1 MWNSNNCHS
10 RRWLVMDTRQSEWEM
25 GSSEGR
31 QAQSTRAHK
40 QSTATSTS
48 ALPQQQQHI
57 KRKSRRLC
65 DANADRAQ
73 RGLQEPQLLL
83 RFPTP
88 ACASNTKALKSRWR
102 LRWHRPRPQS
112 TTIATQYAPLWSIS
126 MSPAPTPLLKRTRVN
141 ACLNQ
146 ILEVLL
152 ALLLAN
158 CLMQLLG
165 QLPAATAAFGA
176 APLAGDTLADAYNF
190 YTSSRS
196 SQSSDGGVAFDN
208 DADDDDDDDYGNADG
223 WRGPVYSNYRQAH
236 SIGGSAAYAFNAL
249 QLPTAATLAAAAA
262 YNLPSAG
269 EALSVVNQLQR
280 SQNFKISQKPC
291 SIGRIEGT
299 CMFVWECIKSE
310 GRHVGMCV
318 DTFMFG
324 SCCAHNYTEN
334 IVMPQT
340 FSYTRPTKP
349 LGIGGLNHRP
359 RPPHQPHKPSISGMT
374 TIERPHGAGT
384 LVIRP
389 SGPHHQGALHRPQ
402 YTKPSSLG
410 TTTSFSASPATMST
424 TKKKSTTTTT
434 TESSNALWTSN
445 AVLADLQSAAATA
458 TASNLWNASP
468 QLTAVTQHHWHMTT
482 EPNFITKPRPPSW
495 EKPTGLRPSKP
506 SKPTKKPI
514 LPQPQL
520 PSFQL
525 THQQQ
530 QQTSPGI
537 VFTTTRRP
545 VPPTTSVQPATKKPS
560 SLPALPANTASTTPI
575 SALSLTRPKPPFA
588 SATSGSNCSS
598 NTSITNSRYHHNH
611 HQHQQHPYQHQQQ
624 YQQPQYKPPPAYAK
638 PPTKVPATSL
648 ASTAGTSS
656 ATSTTAKTT
665 TTTTT
670 RGPLSTTVK
679 TTTRPYTRPTTPS
692 WVISESGVPSSSS
705 SSSGGSSGDGGGG
718 GTIYPLQSTTKQPT
732 TTTSIM
738 TTTTQKHRPTS
749 PTSTSAPPSSSS
761 AAILPIRPTYSPTW
775 STATTSA
782 PTRPTSSTTT
792 STSTSSSSSSSSSSA
807 SPSTSVTTT
816 HYVPPTYGH
825 YPHPQPSDQ
834 QEQQQQ
840 QQQHTLSPHNLTT
853 IESNEISDSLTD
865 NSTAIKIITAARSE
879 CGIPVLARP
888 ETRIVGGKSAAFG
901 RWPWQVSVRRTT
913 FFGFSSTHR
922 CGGALIN
929 ENWIATAGHCVDDL
943 LISQMRIRVGEYDFS
958 HVQEQLPYIER
969 GVAKKVVHPKYN
981 FFTYEYDL
989 ALVKLEQSVEFA
1001 PHVSPI
1007 CLPQTD
1013 SLLIGMNATVTGW
1026 GRLSEGGTL
1035 ASVLQEVSVPIVSNG
1050 ICESMF
1056 ARAGRQESIP
1066 DIFVC
1071 AGYENG
1077 GHDSCQGDSG
1087 GPLQVKAANGRF
1099 FLAGII
1105 SWGIGCAEANLPGV
1119 CTRIS
1124 RFVPWIMENV
1134 S

>member
-1 MWNSNNCHS
+1 MWNSSKCHS
-10 RRWLVMDTRQSEWEM
+10 RRWLVTDTRQSDI
-25 GSSEGR
+25 GSSEDR
-31 QAQSTRAHK
+31 HTLSMRAEKQSQSS
-40 QSTATSTS
+40 QSTATS
-48 ALPQQQQHI
+48 ALQQQQHT
-57 KRKSRRLC
+57 KRKCRQLC
-65 DANADRAQ
+65 NHTNMVHSTVKGQ
-73 RGLQEPQLLL
+73 HQPQLLHL
-83 RFPTP
+83 PISVLTSDTT
-88 ACASNTKALKSRWR
+88 ASKCRRRWR
-102 LRWHRPRPQS
+102 RPRPHS
-112 TTIATQYAPLWSIS
+112 RTATMMQFVTLWFSSIS
-126 MSPAPTPLLKRTRVN
+126 SLAPLKRTRVN

-146 ILEVLL
+146 IIEVLL

-165 QLPAATAAFGA
+165 QLPVATAAFG

-196 SQSSDGGVAFDN
+196 RQGDDGSAFD
-208 DADDDDDDDYGNADG
+208 DG
-223 WRGPVYSNYRQAH
+223 VYSNYRQPH
-236 SIGGSAAYAFNAL
+236 SIGGNVAYAFNAL
-249 QLPTAATLAAAAA
+249 QLPSAATLAAASA
-262 YNLPSAG
+262 YSLPDG
-269 EALSVVNQLQR
+269 GDALSVNQLQR
-280 SQNFKISQKPC
+280 SQNYKISQKPC

-318 DTFMFG
+318 DSFMFG
-324 SCCAHNYTEN
+324 SCCAHNYTDN

-389 SGPHHQGALHRPQ
+389 SGPHHQGALHKPQ
-402 YTKPSSLG
+402 YTKPSSLSS
-410 TTTSFSASPATMST
+410 TTSFSTSPST
-424 TKKKSTTTTT
+424 TSKTTTTT
-434 TESSNALWTSN
+434 STEKTNAHWTSN
-445 AVLADLQSAAATA
+445 AVLLDMQSAAATSTV
-458 TASNLWNASP
+458 TASNLWHTSP
-468 QLTAVTQHHWHMTT
+468 QLTAATQHHWHITT

-495 EKPTGLRPSKP
+495 EKPTGMRPSKP

-525 THQQQ
+525 TQQQ
-530 QQTSPGI
+530 QQHTSPVI
-537 VFTTTRRP
+537 VFTTRRP
-545 VPPTTSVQPATKKPS
+545 MPSTSTQSVSTKPS
-560 SLPALPANTASTTPI
+560 SLPPASSPNTASTTPI
-575 SALSLTRPKPPFA
+575 SALSLTRPKPPFTSA
-588 SATSGSNCSS
+588 SAASTSSS
-598 NTSITNSRYHHNH
+598 AGINSQQQQHQH
-611 HQHQQHPYQHQQQ
+611 HQHQQYPQ
-624 YQQPQYKPPPAYAK
+624 YQPPPMYAK
-638 PPTKVPATSL
+638 PPTKVPATTL
-648 ASTAGTSS
+648 ASTAGIGS
-656 ATSTTAKTT
+656 ATSTT

-670 RGPLSTTVK
+670 TTTMRIPYSTTVK

-705 SSSGGSSGDGGGG
+705 SSSSSGSSGSNSGSGGGDA
-718 GTIYPLQSTTKQPT
+718 IYPLQSTTKKPT
-732 TTTSIM
+732 TTTIM
-738 TTTTQKHRPTS
+738 TTTTQKNRPTS
-749 PTSTSAPPSSSS
+749 ASSSTSS
-761 AAILPIRPTYSPTW
+761 ASTSHSGSTTIPIRPTYRPTW
-775 STATTSA
+775 STASTVA
-782 PTRPTSSTTT
+782 PTRPSSST
-792 STSTSSSSSSSSSSA
+792 SAITSSSSSSSSSS
-807 SPSTSVTTT
+807 PSSTYVTTS
-816 HYVPPTYGH
+816 HYMPPYGH
-825 YPHPQPSDQ
+825 YPHPQQSHQ
-834 QEQQQQ
+834 QH
-840 QQQHTLSPHNLTT
+840 HTLSPHNLTT

-865 NSTAIKIITAARSE
+865 NSTTLKIITAARSE

-989 ALVKLEQSVEFA
+989 ALVKLEQPVEFA

-1007 CLPQTD
+1007 CLPQTE

-1087 GPLQVKAANGRF
+1087 GPLQVKSADGRF

>member
-1 MWNSNNCHS
+1 MWNSNNCYS
-10 RRWLVMDTRQSEWEM
+10 RRWLVTDTRQVGI
-25 GSSEGR
+25 GSSR
-31 QAQSTRAHK
+31 DRYQLSNRPQKSTQSL
-40 QSTATSTS
+40 QTS
-48 ALPQQQQHI
+48 AASTLQQPRHT
-57 KRKSRRLC
+57 KRKCRRLC
-65 DANADRAQ
+65 DARAKHFEQPEIWQPQMSTTAYAADIKSLPFR
-73 RGLQEPQLLL
+73 QLSWLPRIVTHTTASL
-83 RFPTP
+83 RLH
-88 ACASNTKALKSRWR
+88 LKS
-102 LRWHRPRPQS
+102 S
-112 TTIATQYAPLWSIS
+112 IA
-126 MSPAPTPLLKRTRVN
+126 PARRTRVN

-146 ILEVLL
+146 IIEVLL

-158 CLMQLLG
+158 CLMQLCG
-165 QLPAATAAFGA
+165 KLPTATAAFGA
-176 APLAGDTLADAYNF
+176 PTASDALAEAYNF
-190 YTSSRS
+190 YTSSRL
-196 SQSSDGGVAFDN
+196 SQRS
-208 DADDDDDDDYGNADG
+208 DDDDDEYADA
-223 WRGPVYSNYRQAH
+223 YSNNYRQPH
-236 SIGGSAAYAFNAL
+236 SIGGNAAFAFNAL
-249 QLPTAATLAAAAA
+249 QLTSAATLAAAGT
-262 YNLPSAG
+262 YNVPDGGAG
-269 EALSVVNQLQR
+269 LSVNQLQR

-318 DTFMFG
+318 DSFMFG

-349 LGIGGLNHRP
+349 LGIGGVNHRP

-389 SGPHHQGALHRPQ
+389 SGPHHQGALYKPQ
-402 YTKPSSLG
+402 YMKPSTVG
-410 TTTSFSASPATMST
+410 TTTSFSASHSAA
-424 TKKKSTTTTT
+424 TTTTT
-434 TESSNALWTSN
+434 TTTSTEDSNALWTSN
-445 AVLADLQSAAATA
+445 AVLQDLQPAAATS
-458 TASNLWNASP
+458 SNHWNTSP

-495 EKPTGLRPSKP
+495 EKPTAMRPSKP

-514 LPQPQL
+514 SPQPQL
-520 PSFQL
+520 PSFQV
-525 THQQQ
+525 TQHN
-530 QQTSPGI
+530 TAGI
-537 VFTTTRRP
+537 VYTTRRP
-545 VPPTTSVQPATKKPS
+545 VPPTFTQPATVKPS
-560 SLPALPANTASTTPI
+560 ASPSSAAANAPTTPI
-575 SALSLTRPKPPFA
+575 SALSLTRPQPPYTSFFSSVA
-588 SATSGSNCSS
+588 SATSETSS
-598 NTSITNSRYHHNH
+598 SSSTNLWQQQQQ
-611 HQHQQHPYQHQQQ
+611 HQHQYQHHQQQ
-624 YQQPQYKPPPAYAK
+624 YRPPPVYAK
-638 PPTKVPATSL
+638 PPMKVPATSL
-648 ASTAGTSS
+648 ASA
-656 ATSTTAKTT
+656 TT
-665 TTTTT
+665 TTTGTT
-670 RGPLSTTVK
+670 TTSTRLPSSTTVK
-679 TTTRPYTRPTTPS
+679 TTTRPYTRPTTPN
-692 WVISESGVPSSSS
+692 WVISESGVPSSV
-705 SSSGGSSGDGGGG
+705 GD
-718 GTIYPLQSTTKQPT
+718 GTIYPLHSSSSTGKPT
-732 TTTSIM
+732 TAITT
-738 TTTTQKHRPTS
+738 TTTTQKYK
-749 PTSTSAPPSSSS
+749 PTSTSSTSSATSSSSSS
-761 AAILPIRPTYSPTW
+761 AHTSGVMSPIRPTQRPTW
-775 STATTSA
+775 SNTTPTRRPPASTTSSSA
-782 PTRPTSSTTT
+782 TSASSSTL
-792 STSTSSSSSSSSSSA
+792 SHSSSTSSSSSLSPPT
-807 SPSTSVTTT
+807 SPSASVTT
-816 HYVPPTYGH
+816 PLNMPTCGH
-825 YPHPQPSDQ
+825 YPHPKPPS
-834 QEQQQQ
+834 QQQ
-840 QQQHTLSPHNLTT
+840 TLSPNNLTT
-853 IESNEISDSLTD
+853 IESNEISDSLTN

-989 ALVKLEQSVEFA
+989 ALVKLEQPVEFA

-1087 GPLQVKAANGRF
+1087 GPLQVKSADGRF

>member
-1 MWNSNNCHS
+1 MWNNNNRYS
-10 RRWLVMDTRQSEWEM
+10 RRWLVTDTRQVGI
-25 GSSEGR
+25 GSSRDR
-31 QAQSTRAHK
+31 QQRSTRTQK
-40 QSTATSTS
+40 STQLLYTAAESTV
-48 ALPQQQQHI
+48 QQQRHT
-57 KRKSRRLC
+57 KRKGRRLC
-65 DANADRAQ
+65 EANAKHSERMEKWLPQMSTTAYAADGKACQSRQ
-73 RGLQEPQLLL
+73 LSLQPRSTTQATGTSWSL
-83 RFPTP
+83 
-88 ACASNTKALKSRWR
+88 LKSS
-102 LRWHRPRPQS
+102 L
-112 TTIATQYAPLWSIS
+112 APVR
-126 MSPAPTPLLKRTRVN
+126 RTRVN

-146 ILEVLL
+146 IIEVLL

-158 CLMQLLG
+158 CLMQLCG
-165 QLPAATAAFGA
+165 QLPTATAAFGA
-176 APLAGDTLADAYNF
+176 PRAGDTLAEAYNL
-190 YTSSRS
+190 YTSSRL
-196 SQSSDGGVAFDN
+196 SQRG
-208 DADDDDDDDYGNADG
+208 DDDDDEVEYADA
-223 WRGPVYSNYRQAH
+223 YSNNYRQPH

-249 QLPTAATLAAAAA
+249 QLPSAASLAVANA
-262 YNLPSAG
+262 YSIPDG
-269 EALSVVNQLQR
+269 DVALSVNQLQR

-318 DTFMFG
+318 DSFMFG

-349 LGIGGLNHRP
+349 LGIAGVNHRP

-389 SGPHHQGALHRPQ
+389 SGPHHQGALYKPQ
-402 YTKPSSLG
+402 YAKPSTVG
-410 TTTSFSASPATMST
+410 TTTSLSASSST
-424 TKKKSTTTTT
+424 ASTTTKTT
-434 TESSNALWTSN
+434 TSTEDSNALWTSN
-445 AVLADLQSAAATA
+445 AVLQDLQPAAATA
-458 TASNLWNASP
+458 SNHWNTSP

-514 LPQPQL
+514 LPQPHL
-520 PSFQL
+520 PSYHVTQL
-525 THQQQ
+525 QQH
-530 QQTSPGI
+530 TTAGI
-537 VFTTTRRP
+537 VYSTRRP
-545 VPPTTSVQPATKKPS
+545 VPLTSTQPATDKPSASPSSAAVSAPTTS
-560 SLPALPANTASTTPI
+560 I
-575 SALSLTRPKPPFA
+575 SALSLTRPQPPYSSSSSA
-588 SATSGSNCSS
+588 SSTTSATSSS
-598 NTSITNSRYHHNH
+598 AGTNLWHQQQQQY
-611 HQHQQHPYQHQQQ
+611 QHQYHQQQ
-624 YQQPQYKPPPAYAK
+624 YRPPPIYAK

-648 ASTAGTSS
+648 
-656 ATSTTAKTT
+656 STTTGTVSATT
-665 TTTTT
+665 TTTTGTTATNT
-670 RGPLSTTVK
+670 RLPSSTTVK
-679 TTTRPYTRPTTPS
+679 TTTRPYTRPTTPN
-692 WVISESGVPSSSS
+692 WVISESGVPSSV
-705 SSSGGSSGDGGGG
+705 GD
-718 GTIYPLQSTTKQPT
+718 GTIYPLQSSSTGKPT
-732 TTTSIM
+732 TAIT
-738 TTTTQKHRPTS
+738 TTTTQRYK
-749 PTSTSAPPSSSS
+749 PTSTS
-761 AAILPIRPTYSPTW
+761 
-775 STATTSA
+775 
-782 PTRPTSSTTT
+782 
-792 STSTSSSSSSSSSSA
+792 STSSSSSTAHTTASMPPIRPTQRPTWSTTTPTRHPPASKPPASTTSLSSPASSAISSSHSSTPSS
-807 SPSTSVTTT
+807 SPKPPSSPTTAVTAP
-816 HYVPPTYGH
+816 HNMPTYGH
-825 YPHPQPSDQ
+825 YPHPKPPP
-834 QEQQQQ
+834 QQQ
-840 QQQHTLSPHNLTT
+840 TLSPHNLTT
-853 IESNEISDSLTD
+853 IESNEISDSLTN

-989 ALVKLEQSVEFA
+989 ALVKLEQPVEFA

-1087 GPLQVKAANGRF
+1087 GPLQVKSADGRF

>member
-1 MWNSNNCHS
+1 MWNSNNCYS
-10 RRWLVMDTRQSEWEM
+10 RRWLVTDTRQVGIESRRDRYQL
-25 GSSEGR
+25 SNRTQKST
-31 QAQSTRAHK
+31 QSLEIA
-40 QSTATSTS
+40 ATST
-48 ALPQQQQHI
+48 LQQPRHT
-57 KRKSRRLC
+57 KRKCRRLC
-65 DANADRAQ
+65 DARAEHTEQSEVWLPQMSTTAYAADGK
-73 RGLQEPQLLL
+73 GLLCRQPPRLP
-83 RFPTP
+83 RT
-88 ACASNTKALKSRWR
+88 ASYTTASLWSDLKS
-102 LRWHRPRPQS
+102 S
-112 TTIATQYAPLWSIS
+112 IA
-126 MSPAPTPLLKRTRVN
+126 PAQRTRVN

-146 ILEVLL
+146 IIEVLL

-158 CLMQLLG
+158 CLMQLCG
-165 QLPAATAAFGA
+165 QLPTATAAFD
-176 APLAGDTLADAYNF
+176 APTASDTLAEAYNF
-190 YTSSRS
+190 YTSSRL
-196 SQSSDGGVAFDN
+196 SQRG
-208 DADDDDDDDYGNADG
+208 DDDDDDDDEYADA
-223 WRGPVYSNYRQAH
+223 YSNNYRQPH
-236 SIGGSAAYAFNAL
+236 SIGGNAAFAFNAL
-249 QLPTAATLAAAAA
+249 QLPSAATLAAAGA
-262 YNLPSAG
+262 YNVPDGDA
-269 EALSVVNQLQR
+269 ALSVNQLQR

-318 DTFMFG
+318 DSFMFG

-349 LGIGGLNHRP
+349 LGIGGVNHRP

-389 SGPHHQGALHRPQ
+389 SGPHHQGALYKPQ
-402 YTKPSSLG
+402 YMKPSTVG
-410 TTTSFSASPATMST
+410 TTTSFSASHSAA
-424 TKKKSTTTTT
+424 TTTTT
-434 TESSNALWTSN
+434 TTSTEDSNALWTSN
-445 AVLADLQSAAATA
+445 AVLQDLQPAAATA
-458 TASNLWNASP
+458 SNQWNTSP

-495 EKPTGLRPSKP
+495 EKPTGMRPSKP
-506 SKPTKKPI
+506 AKPTKKPI

-520 PSFQL
+520 PSYQV
-525 THQQQ
+525 TQQQ
-530 QQTSPGI
+530 QHTTAGI
-537 VFTTTRRP
+537 VYTTRKP
-545 VPPTTSVQPATKKPS
+545 VPSTSTQSATVKPS
-560 SLPALPANTASTTPI
+560 ASPSSAAASAPTTPI
-575 SALSLTRPKPPFA
+575 SALSLTRPQPPYTASSASFA
-588 SATSGSNCSS
+588 TSATSSS
-598 NTSITNSRYHHNH
+598 SGTNLWQQQQQQQ
-611 HQHQQHPYQHQQQ
+611 QHQYQHHQQQ
-624 YQQPQYKPPPAYAK
+624 YRPPPVYAK

-648 ASTAGTSS
+648 ATTSGTAS
-656 ATSTTAKTT
+656 ATT
-665 TTTTT
+665 TTTGTT
-670 RGPLSTTVK
+670 TTTSTRLPTSSTTVK
-679 TTTRPYTRPTTPS
+679 TTTRPYTRPTTPN
-692 WVISESGVPSSSS
+692 WVISESGVPS
-705 SSSGGSSGDGGGG
+705 GVGD
-718 GTIYPLQSTTKQPT
+718 GTIYPLHSSSTGKPT
-732 TTTSIM
+732 TAITTT
-738 TTTTQKHRPTS
+738 TTTTQK
-749 PTSTSAPPSSSS
+749 
-761 AAILPIRPTYSPTW
+761 Y
-775 STATTSA
+775 
-782 PTRPTSSTTT
+782 RPTSSSST
-792 STSTSSSSSSSSSSA
+792 SSTSSSSSSSAHTTGSMSPIRPTQRPTWSQTTPTRQPPASKPPASTTSSSSSTTSASSLSSSTSSHSASSSSSLSPPA
-807 SPSTSVTTT
+807 SPSTAVTAT
-816 HYVPPTYGH
+816 HNVPTYGH
-825 YPHPQPSDQ
+825 YPHPRPPS
-834 QEQQQQ
+834 QQQ
-840 QQQHTLSPHNLTT
+840 TLSHHNLTT
-853 IESNEISDSLTD
+853 IESNEISDSLTN

-989 ALVKLEQSVEFA
+989 ALVKLEQPVEFA

-1087 GPLQVKAANGRF
+1087 GPLQVKSADGRF